1 MLFCFFFESIQG
13 RYRFEHLALFVKC
26 GVEQIHNAVLNCVY
40 FFFTQFWHVSYA
52 NCWVTE
58 YCSNFSIDLDISSF
72 IKIDGFENEI
82 SDFSQAIAY
91 FIRDALGWV
100 LANESL
106 NSQLGFGGSS
116 GLCLICSIIIVSGRH
131 CPMENRHKTVD
142 DNRNF
147 GFKKRQE
154 ASSRFM
160 SSEIENCLLNF
171 NLRLR
176 LRLRTLLLSLI
187 NERVRHFA
195 PINQVHSESEI

>member
-13 RYRFEHLALFVKC
+13 RYRFEHLGLFVKC

-131 CPMENRHKTVD
+131 CPMENRYKTFN

-147 GFKKRQE
+147 GLENRQE
-154 ASSRFM
+154 ASSRLM
-160 SSEIENCLLNF
+160 ELMRNRLKNSES
-171 NLRLR
+171 RLR
-176 LRLRTLLLSLI
+176 LRNLLLSLI
-187 NERVRHFA
+187 NEQVRHFA
-195 PINQVHSESEI
+195 PINQVQSESEI